1 MYVFYFF
8 NRYLKSVKK
17 MSVLQTLMDPLL
29 SSTFQTMCTALIQP
43 LCACIIIMTQ
53 LLFFALDQCLNQ
65 YTEAMQK

>member
-1 MYVFYFF
+1 
-8 NRYLKSVKK
+8 

-29 SSTFQTMCTALIQP
+29 LSTFQCTALIQP